1 MSANDNGLEFL
12 DIITIF
18 SVMLQVVGYKN
29 DISQSSN
36 DDLMRELQKQD
47 KRYLDRIIEIQNKI
61 IEKLAD
67 LGWYILWDRSIGLS
81 HIDFKEV

>member
-1 MSANDNGLEFL
+1 MSANDNSLDFL
-12 DIITIF
+12 DILTIF

-47 KRYLDRIIEIQNKI
+47 KMYLDKIIENQNKI
-61 IEKLAD
+61 LEKLAD
-67 LGWYILWDRSIGLS
+67 LG
-81 HIDFKEV
+81 

>member
-12 DIITIF
+12 DILTIF

-36 DDLMRELQKQD
+36 DNLIRELQKQD
-47 KRYLDRIIEIQNKI
+47 KSYLDKIIENQNKI
-61 IEKLAD
+61 LE
-67 LGWYILWDRSIGLS
+67 ILNEISNS
-81 HIDFKEV
+81 PT

>member
-12 DIITIF
+12 DILTIF

-36 DDLMRELQKQD
+36 DDLMRELQEQD
-47 KRYLDRIIEIQNKI
+47 KRYLDKI
-61 IEKLAD
+61 IENQNE
-67 LGWYILWDRSIGLS
+67 ILEILNEISNS
-81 HIDFKEV
+81 PT

>member
-12 DIITIF
+12 DVLAIF
-18 SVMLQVVGYKN
+18 SVMLQVAGYKN

-47 KRYLDRIIEIQNKI
+47 KRYLDKIIENQNKI
-61 IEKLAD
+61 LEKLAD
-67 LGWYILWDRSIGLS
+67 LG
-81 HIDFKEV
+81 

>member
-12 DIITIF
+12 DMLTIF

-47 KRYLDRIIEIQNKI
+47 KRYLDKIIENQNKI
-61 IEKLAD
+61 LEKLAD
-67 LGWYILWDRSIGLS
+67 LG
-81 HIDFKEV
+81 

>member
-12 DIITIF
+12 DILTIF

-47 KRYLDRIIEIQNKI
+47 KRYLDKI
-61 IEKLAD
+61 IENQNN
-67 LGWYILWDRSIGLS
+67 ILEILRNL
-81 HIDFKEV
+81 

>member
-12 DIITIF
+12 DVLAIF

-47 KRYLDRIIEIQNKI
+47 KRYLDKIIENQNKI
-61 IEKLAD
+61 LEKLAD
-67 LGWYILWDRSIGLS
+67 LG
-81 HIDFKEV
+81 

>member
-12 DIITIF
+12 DILTIF

-47 KRYLDRIIEIQNKI
+47 KSYLDKIIENQNKI
-61 IEKLAD
+61 LEKLAD
-67 LGWYILWDRSIGLS
+67 LG
-81 HIDFKEV
+81 

>member
-12 DIITIF
+12 DILNIF

-47 KRYLDRIIEIQNKI
+47 KRYLDKIIENQNKI
-61 IEKLAD
+61 LE
-67 LGWYILWDRSIGLS
+67 ILNEISNS
-81 HIDFKEV
+81 PT

>member
-1 MSANDNGLEFL
+1 MSANDNGLDFL
-12 DIITIF
+12 DILTIF

-47 KRYLDRIIEIQNKI
+47 KRYLDKIIENQNKI
-61 IEKLAD
+61 LEKLAD
-67 LGWYILWDRSIGLS
+67 LG
-81 HIDFKEV
+81 

>member
-12 DIITIF
+12 DVLAIF
-18 SVMLQVVGYKN
+18 SVMLQVAGYKN

-47 KRYLDRIIEIQNKI
+47 KRYLDKIIENQNKI
-61 IEKLAD
+61 LE
-67 LGWYILWDRSIGLS
+67 ILNEISNS
-81 HIDFKEV
+81 PT

>member
-12 DIITIF
+12 DVLAIF
-18 SVMLQVVGYKN
+18 SVMLQVVRYKN

-47 KRYLDRIIEIQNKI
+47 KRYLDKIIENQNKI
-61 IEKLAD
+61 LE
-67 LGWYILWDRSIGLS
+67 ILNEISNS
-81 HIDFKEV
+81 PT

>member
-12 DIITIF
+12 DILTIF

-36 DDLMRELQKQD
+36 DDLMRELQEQD
-47 KRYLDRIIEIQNKI
+47 KKYLNKIIENQNKI
-61 IEKLAD
+61 LEKLAD
-67 LGWYILWDRSIGLS
+67 LG
-81 HIDFKEV
+81 

>member
-1 MSANDNGLEFL
+1 MLLMSANDNGLDFL
-12 DIITIF
+12 DILTIF

-47 KRYLDRIIEIQNKI
+47 KRYMDKIIENQNKI
-61 IEKLAD
+61 LEKLAD
-67 LGWYILWDRSIGLS
+67 LG
-81 HIDFKEV
+81 

>member
-12 DIITIF
+12 DILTIF

-47 KRYLDRIIEIQNKI
+47 KRYLDKIIENQNKI
-61 IEKLAD
+61 LEKLAD
-67 LGWYILWDRSIGLS
+67 LG
-81 HIDFKEV
+81 

>member
-1 MSANDNGLEFL
+1 MSTNDNGLDFL
-12 DIITIF
+12 DILTIF

-47 KRYLDRIIEIQNKI
+47 KMYLDKIIENQNKI
-61 IEKLAD
+61 LE
-67 LGWYILWDRSIGLS
+67 ILNEISNS
-81 HIDFKEV
+81 PT

>member
-1 MSANDNGLEFL
+1 MSANENGLEFL
-12 DIITIF
+12 DILTIF

-47 KRYLDRIIEIQNKI
+47 KMYLDKIIENQNKI
-61 IEKLAD
+61 LEKLAD
-67 LGWYILWDRSIGLS
+67 LG
-81 HIDFKEV
+81 

>member
-1 MSANDNGLEFL
+1 MLLMSANDNGLEFL
-12 DIITIF
+12 DILTIF

-47 KRYLDRIIEIQNKI
+47 KRYLDKIIENQNKI
-61 IEKLAD
+61 LEKLAD
-67 LGWYILWDRSIGLS
+67 LG
-81 HIDFKEV
+81 

>member
-1 MSANDNGLEFL
+1 MSANENGLEFL
-12 DIITIF
+12 DVLAIF

-47 KRYLDRIIEIQNKI
+47 KRYLDKIIENQNKI
-61 IEKLAD
+61 LEKLAD
-67 LGWYILWDRSIGLS
+67 LG
-81 HIDFKEV
+81 

>member
-1 MSANDNGLEFL
+1 MSANDNGLDFL
-12 DIITIF
+12 DILTIF

-47 KRYLDRIIEIQNKI
+47 KRYLDKI
-61 IEKLAD
+61 IENQNN
-67 LGWYILWDRSIGLS
+67 ILEILNEISNS
-81 HIDFKEV
+81 PT